1 MSAQSPAGGG
11 AASPA
16 PVEIFERAR
25 PRLLGLA
32 YRMLGVMADA
42 EDIVQEAWLRWQGGD
57 PAGIERPDAWLTTVT
72 TRLALDRLRS
82 AQRRRERYV
91 GPWLPEPI
99 LVAPGPEDAADLAES
114 LTLGFLVLLDQLQP
128 VERAAFLLADV
139 FRVPYAEVGAS
150 LGKSE
155 AACRQVVSRARK
167 RLSSAPVR
175 SPTGAERRI
184 LEELVSAIL
193 QGDVE
198 AAVARLAPDVV
209 LVADGGAD
217 RKAARRPIVG
227 ADRVVRLLTSL
238 ARQLTGTVEA
248 EFVLLNREP
257 ALLLLIDGTVD
268 TAVTVDLAG
277 DRVSAI
283 WLVRNPDK
291 LHRLR
296 EPSLLA

>member
-1 MSAQSPAGGG
+1 MRGVWG
-11 AASPA
+11 AAEIIVRKAWWRGRGETPA
-16 PVEIFERAR
+16 N
-25 PRLLGLA
+25 
-32 YRMLGVMADA
+32 
-42 EDIVQEAWLRWQGGD
+42 
-57 PAGIERPDAWLTTVT
+57 IERPDAWLTTVT

-139 FRVPYAEVGAS
+139 FRVPYAEVAAS

-155 AACRQVVSRARK
+155 AACRQVVSRARR
-167 RLSSAPVR
+167 RLGTAPVR
-175 SPTGAERRI
+175 RPTGGERRV

-193 QGDVE
+193 RGDVE

-227 ADRVVRLLTSL
+227 AEKVVRLLASL
-238 ARQLTGTVEA
+238 VRQLTGTVEA
-248 EFVLLNREP
+248 EFVVVNREP
-257 ALLLLIDGTVD
+257 GLLIVIDGMVD
-268 TAVTVDLAG
+268 TAVTLDLAG
-277 DRVSAI
+277 DRGSAI
-283 WLVRNPDK
+283 WLVPNPDK
-291 LHRLR
+291 LNRLR
-296 EPSLLA
+296 EPSVLE

>member
-1 MSAQSPAGGG
+1 MSGESAMGAGETSSAVGT
-11 AASPA
+11 
-16 PVEIFERAR
+16 FERAR

-42 EDIVQEAWLRWQGGD
+42 EDIVQEAWLRWQGAD
-57 PAGIERPDAWLTTVT
+57 PAGVERPDAWLTTVT

-82 AQRRRERYV
+82 AQRRREQYV

-99 LVAPGPEDAADLAES
+99 LVGPGPEDAADLSDS
-114 LTLGFLVLLDQLQP
+114 LTLGFLVLLDRLQP

-139 FRVPYAEVGAS
+139 FRVPYAEVASS

-167 RLSSAPVR
+167 RLSGAPVR
-175 SPTGAERRI
+175 RPTGAERRV
-184 LEELVSAIL
+184 LDELVSAIL
-193 QGDVE
+193 RGDAD

-209 LVADGGAD
+209 LVADGGAE

-227 ADRVVRLLTSL
+227 AEKVVRLLMALS
-238 ARQLTGTVEA
+238 RQVTGTVEV
-248 EFVLLNREP
+248 EPVPLNGEP
-257 ALLLLIDGTVD
+257 GLLLTIDGKVD
-268 TAVTVDLAG
+268 LAVGASLAG
-277 DRVSAI
+277 DRVSTI

-296 EPSLLA
+296 EPSLLE